1 MTRRLFFALLAT
13 LTGLFANVAL
23 PKPRRQQWPMGSPNP
38 LCPIC
43 DHMAATG
50 QPVHRAWEYRRAR
63 GFWRGCEGAVELV
76 KPEETPDTIYDT
88 GLGMGKA
95 ILAWRDP
102 VKYPDL
108 RIFGVVGLQ
117 CGPLTLWPPPKN
129 FAVLPAAPTEMLD
142 SSRAVERYRRCAN
155 NEIWR

>member
-38 LCPIC
+38 
-43 DHMAATG
+43 
-50 QPVHRAWEYRRAR
+50 
-63 GFWRGCEGAVELV
+63 
-76 KPEETPDTIYDT
+76 
-88 GLGMGKA
+88 
-95 ILAWRDP
+95 
-102 VKYPDL
+102 
-108 RIFGVVGLQ
+108 RIFGVVGQ

-129 FAVLPAAPTEMLD
+129 FAVRPAAPTEMLD
-142 SSRAVERYRRCAN
+142 SSKAVERYRRCAN